1 MFFKE
6 KKIMK
11 YKKLLPIVKYDD
23 YIKEWDYEKNKD
35 HNPNTLTAGS
45 ASSLL
50 HAVSTVRQQRATLR
64 NPQISLFV
72 FISFLV

>member
-1 MFFKE
+1 MLFFAPLATNLNKTFSNSS
-6 KKIMK
+6 MK

-45 ASSLL
+45 SHKVVL
-50 HAVSTVRQQRATLR
+50 QD
-64 NPQISLFV
+64 
-72 FISFLV
+72 LV